1 MLNFE
6 SDYLEGAH
14 EQILQRMIETNNEK
28 LSGYGRDKYSA
39 SAVEKI
45 RQACLCPEADVQ
57 FIAGGTMTNALVI
70 ASLLKKI
77 EGVIAAETGHIMTH
91 ETGAI
96 EFTGHKVLSLPQTD
110 GKISAAQIRT
120 LLENFWRDDNREF
133 MVFPGMVYLSHPTE
147 YGTLYSK
154 DELAAI
160 SGVCREYN
168 IPLFLDGA
176 RLGYGLASP
185 ASDLTLP
192 LIAEYCDVFYIGG
205 TKVGAL
211 LGEAIVF
218 TKNNL
223 PEYFVAHMKQ
233 QGALLAKGRLLGL
246 QFDTLFTDQLY
257 FKISE
262 HAIAMAMLLK
272 QGLAEKQYRFY
283 LDSPTNQ
290 QFIILEN
297 KQMEELKKSVAF
309 SFWEAYDDSHTVI
322 RFATS
327 WATEE
332 ADVRALVA
340 LL

>member
-1 MLNFE
+1 
-6 SDYLEGAH
+6 
-14 EQILQRMIETNNEK
+14 
-28 LSGYGRDKYSA
+28 
-39 SAVEKI
+39 VEKI

-77 EGVIAAETGHIMTH
+77 EGVIAAETGHITTH

-110 GKISAAQIRT
+110 GKISAAQIRA

-309 SFWEAYDDSHTVI
+309 SFWEAYDDSRTVI

-332 ADVRALVA
+332 ADVRALLA

>member
-77 EGVIAAETGHIMTH
+77 EGVIAAETGHITTH

-110 GKISAAQIRT
+110 GKISAAQIRA

-160 SGVCREYN
+160 SGVCSEYN

-272 QGLAEKQYRFY
+272 QGLAERQYRFY

-327 WATEE
+327 WATEG
-332 ADVRALVA
+332 ADVRALLA

>member
-1 MLNFE
+1 
-6 SDYLEGAH
+6 
-14 EQILQRMIETNNEK
+14 
-28 LSGYGRDKYSA
+28 
-39 SAVEKI
+39 
-45 RQACLCPEADVQ
+45 
-57 FIAGGTMTNALVI
+57 MTNALVI

-77 EGVIAAETGHIMTH
+77 EGVIAAETGHITTH

-110 GKISAAQIRT
+110 GKISAAQIRA

>member
-14 EQILQRMIETNNEK
+14 EKVLQRMLETNEEK

-45 RQACLCPEADVQ
+45 RQACLCPEADVF

-77 EGVIAAETGHIMTH
+77 EGVIAPETGHITTH

-96 EFTGHKVLSLPQTD
+96 EFSGHKVLSLPQTD
-110 GKISAAQIRT
+110 GKISARQIRAY
-120 LLENFWRDDNREF
+120 LEQFWTDDNRAF

-154 DELAAI
+154 EELKAI
-160 SGVCREYN
+160 SEVCREYK
-168 IPLFLDGA
+168 IPLFMDGA

-185 ASDLTLP
+185 ESDLTLP

-205 TKVGAL
+205 TKVGAF

-218 TKNNL
+218 TK
-223 PEYFVAHMKQ
+223 
-233 QGALLAKGRLLGL
+233 
-246 QFDTLFTDQLY
+246 
-257 FKISE
+257 
-262 HAIAMAMLLK
+262 
-272 QGLAEKQYRFY
+272 
-283 LDSPTNQ
+283 
-290 QFIILEN
+290 IICQNILS
-297 KQMEELKKSVAF
+297 L
-309 SFWEAYDDSHTVI
+309 T
-322 RFATS
+322 
-327 WATEE
+327 
-332 ADVRALVA
+332 
-340 LL
+340 

>member
-14 EQILQRMIETNNEK
+14 EKILQRMLETNEEK
-28 LSGYGRDKYSA
+28 LTGYGHDKYSA
-39 SAVEKI
+39 SAVDKI
-45 RQACLCPEADVQ
+45 RQACLCPEAEIY
-57 FIAGGTMTNALVI
+57 FISGGTLTNALVI
-70 ASLLKKI
+70 ASMLKKY
-77 EGVIAAETGHIMTH
+77 EGVLAAETAHIATH

-96 EFTGHKVLSLPQTD
+96 EYSGHKVLTLPQKQ
-110 GKISAAQIRT
+110 GKITADQIRDYLT
-120 LLENFWRDDNREF
+120 TFWADANHEF

-147 YGTLYSK
+147 YGTLYTK
-154 DELAAI
+154 DELKNI
-160 SGVCREYN
+160 SEVCRQYQ

-185 ASDLTLP
+185 ETDVTLP
-192 LIAEYCDVFYIGG
+192 MIAEYCDVFYIGG
-205 TKVGAL
+205 TKVGAF

-218 TKNNL
+218 TKNNR
-223 PEYFVAHMKQ
+223 PEYFLAHMKQ

-257 FKISE
+257 FEISQ
-262 HAIAMAMLLK
+262 HAIAMAMRLK
-272 QGLAEKQYRFY
+272 KGLQEKHYRFY

-290 QFIILEN
+290 QFIVVQNEQLEI
-297 KQMEELKKSVAF
+297 LKKSVAF
-309 SFWEAYDDSHTVI
+309 GFWEQFDESHSVI

-327 WATEE
+327 WATKESE
-332 ADVRALVA
+332 IDELLA

>member
-77 EGVIAAETGHIMTH
+77 EGVIAAETGHITTH

-110 GKISAAQIRT
+110 GKISAAQIRA

-332 ADVRALVA
+332 ADVRALLA

>member
-77 EGVIAAETGHIMTH
+77 EGVIAAETGHITTH

-110 GKISAAQIRT
+110 GKISAAQIRA
-120 LLENFWRDDNREF
+120 LLESFWGDDNREF

-327 WATEE
+327 WATKEE
-332 ADVRALVA
+332 DVIA
-340 LL
+340 LLEHL

>member
-77 EGVIAAETGHIMTH
+77 EGVIAAETGHITTH

-332 ADVRALVA
+332 ADVRALLA

>member
-77 EGVIAAETGHIMTH
+77 EGVIAAETGHITTH

-110 GKISAAQIRT
+110 GKLSAVQIRA
-120 LLENFWRDDNREF
+120 LLENFWGDDNREF

-185 ASDLTLP
+185 SSDLTLP

-262 HAIAMAMLLK
+262 HAITMAMLLK

-332 ADVRALVA
+332 ADVRALLA

>member
-14 EQILQRMIETNNEK
+14 EKILQRMLETNEEK
-28 LSGYGRDKYSA
+28 LTGYGHDKYSA
-39 SAVEKI
+39 SAVDKI
-45 RQACLCPEADVQ
+45 RQACLCPEAEVY
-57 FIAGGTMTNALVI
+57 FISGGTLTNALVI
-70 ASLLKKI
+70 ASMLKKY
-77 EGVIAAETGHIMTH
+77 EGVLAAETAHIATH

-96 EFTGHKVLSLPQTD
+96 EYSGHKVLTLPQKQ
-110 GKISAAQIRT
+110 GKITADQIRDYLT
-120 LLENFWRDDNREF
+120 TFWADANHEF

-147 YGTLYSK
+147 YGTLYTK
-154 DELAAI
+154 DELKNI
-160 SGVCREYN
+160 SEVCRQYQ

-185 ASDLTLP
+185 ETDVTLP
-192 LIAEYCDVFYIGG
+192 MIAEYCDVFYIGG
-205 TKVGAL
+205 TKVGAF

-218 TKNNL
+218 TKNNR
-223 PEYFVAHMKQ
+223 PEYFLAHMKQ

-257 FKISE
+257 FEISQ
-262 HAIAMAMLLK
+262 HAIAMAMRLK
-272 QGLAEKQYRFY
+272 KGLQEKHYRFY

-290 QFIILEN
+290 QFIVVQNEQLEI
-297 KQMEELKKSVAF
+297 LKKSVAF
-309 SFWEAYDDSHTVI
+309 GFWEQFDESHSVI

-327 WATEE
+327 WATKESE
-332 ADVRALVA
+332 IDELLA

>member
-14 EQILQRMIETNNEK
+14 EKILQRMLETNEEK
-28 LSGYGRDKYSA
+28 LSGYGRDQYSA

-45 RQACLCPEADVQ
+45 RQACLCPEADVY

-77 EGVIAAETGHIMTH
+77 EGVIAPETGHITTH

-96 EFTGHKVLSLPQTD
+96 EFSGHKVLSLPQTN
-110 GKISAAQIRT
+110 GKISAQQIREY
-120 LLENFWRDDNREF
+120 LEQFWADDNREF

-154 DELAAI
+154 EELKNI
-160 SGVCREYN
+160 SDVCHEYK

-185 ASDLTLP
+185 ESDLTLP
-192 LIAEYCDVFYIGG
+192 LIAECCDVFYIGG
-205 TKVGAL
+205 TKVGAF

-257 FKISE
+257 FEISE
-262 HAIAMAMLLK
+262 HAIAMATKLK
-272 QGLAEKQYRFY
+272 NGLAEKNYRFY

-297 KQMEELKKSVAF
+297 NQMEELKKEVAF
-309 SFWEAYDDSHTVI
+309 SFWEQYDDEHTVI

-327 WATEE
+327 WATKE
-332 ADVRALVA
+332 ADIDA
-340 LL
+340 LLTLL

>member
-77 EGVIAAETGHIMTH
+77 EGVIAAETGHITTH

-110 GKISAAQIRT
+110 GKISAAQIRA

-309 SFWEAYDDSHTVI
+309 RFWEAYDDSHTVI

-332 ADVRALVA
+332 ADVRALLA

>member
-14 EQILQRMIETNNEK
+14 EKILQRMLETNEEK
-28 LSGYGRDKYSA
+28 LTGYGHDKYSA
-39 SAVEKI
+39 SAVDKI
-45 RQACLCPEADVQ
+45 RQACLCPEAEIY
-57 FIAGGTMTNALVI
+57 FISGGTLTNALVI
-70 ASLLKKI
+70 ASMLKKY
-77 EGVIAAETGHIMTH
+77 EGVLAAETAHIATH

-96 EFTGHKVLSLPQTD
+96 EYSGHKVLTLPQKQ
-110 GKISAAQIRT
+110 GKITADQIRDYLT
-120 LLENFWRDDNREF
+120 TFWADANHEF

-147 YGTLYSK
+147 YGTLYTK
-154 DELAAI
+154 DELKNI
-160 SGVCREYN
+160 SEVCRQYQ

-185 ASDLTLP
+185 ETDVTLP
-192 LIAEYCDVFYIGG
+192 MIAEYCDVFYIGG
-205 TKVGAL
+205 TKVGAF

-218 TKNNL
+218 TKNNR
-223 PEYFVAHMKQ
+223 PEYFLAHMKQ

-257 FKISE
+257 FEISQ
-262 HAIAMAMLLK
+262 HAIAMAMRLK
-272 QGLAEKQYRFY
+272 KGLQEKHYRFY

-290 QFIILEN
+290 QFIVIQNEQLEI
-297 KQMEELKKSVAF
+297 LKKSVAF
-309 SFWEAYDDSHTVI
+309 GFWEQFDESHSVI

-327 WATEE
+327 WATKESE
-332 ADVRALVA
+332 IDELLA

>member
-14 EQILQRMIETNNEK
+14 EKILQRLLETNEEK

-45 RQACLCPEADVQ
+45 RQACLCPEADVY

-77 EGVIAAETGHIMTH
+77 EGVIAPETGHITTH

-96 EFTGHKVLSLPQTD
+96 EFSGHKVLSLPQTN
-110 GKISAAQIRT
+110 GKISAQQIRNY
-120 LLENFWRDDNREF
+120 LEQFWADDNREF

-154 DELAAI
+154 EELKNI
-160 SGVCREYN
+160 SEVCREYK
-168 IPLFLDGA
+168 IPLFMDGA

-185 ASDLTLP
+185 ESDLTLP
-192 LIAEYCDVFYIGG
+192 LIAEYCNVFYIGG

-223 PEYFVAHMKQ
+223 PEYFIAHMKQ

-257 FKISE
+257 VEISK
-262 HAIAMAMLLK
+262 HAIDMAMRLK
-272 QGLAEKQYRFY
+272 KGLAEKNYRFY
-283 LDSPTNQ
+283 LESPTNQ
-290 QFIILEN
+290 QFIILKN
-297 KQMEELKKSVAF
+297 SQMEELKKSVAF
-309 SFWEAYDDSHTVI
+309 SFWEQYDDTHTVI

-327 WATEE
+327 WATKE
-332 ADVRALVA
+332 ADIDA
-340 LL
+340 LLALL

>member
-57 FIAGGTMTNALVI
+57 FITGGTMTNALVI

-77 EGVIAAETGHIMTH
+77 EGVIAAETGHITTH

-110 GKISAAQIRT
+110 GKISAAQIRA

-332 ADVRALVA
+332 ADVRALLA

>member
-14 EQILQRMIETNNEK
+14 EKILQRMLATNEEK

-77 EGVIAAETGHIMTH
+77 EGVIAPETGHITTH

-96 EFTGHKVLSLPQTD
+96 EFSGHKVLSLPQTN
-110 GKISAAQIRT
+110 GKISAQQIRDY
-120 LLENFWRDDNREF
+120 LEQFWADGNREF

-154 DELAAI
+154 SELKNI
-160 SGVCREYN
+160 SEVCREYA

-185 ASDLTLP
+185 ESDLTLP

-218 TKNNL
+218 TKNNQ
-223 PEYFVAHMKQ
+223 PEYFIAHMKQ

-257 FKISE
+257 FEISQQ
-262 HAIAMAMLLK
+262 AIAMAQRLKEGLLAK
-272 QGLAEKQYRFY
+272 NYRFY

-290 QFIILEN
+290 QFVIN
-297 KQMEELKKSVAF
+297 DQMEELKKSVAF
-309 SFWEAYDDSHTVI
+309 SFWEKYDDLHTVV

-327 WATEE
+327 WATKQTEIDE
-332 ADVRALVA
+332 LLA

>member
-14 EQILQRMIETNNEK
+14 EKILQRMLETNEEK
-28 LSGYGRDKYSA
+28 LTGYGHDKYSA
-39 SAVEKI
+39 SAVDKI
-45 RQACLCPEADVQ
+45 RQACLCPEAEIY
-57 FIAGGTMTNALVI
+57 FISGGTLTNALVI
-70 ASLLKKI
+70 ASMLKKY
-77 EGVIAAETGHIMTH
+77 EGVLAAETAHIANH

-96 EFTGHKVLSLPQTD
+96 EYSGHKVLTLPQKQ
-110 GKISAAQIRT
+110 GKITADQIRDYLT
-120 LLENFWRDDNREF
+120 TFWADANHEF

-147 YGTLYSK
+147 YGTLYTK
-154 DELAAI
+154 DELKNI
-160 SGVCREYN
+160 SEVCRQYQ

-185 ASDLTLP
+185 ETDVTLP
-192 LIAEYCDVFYIGG
+192 MIAEYCDVFYIGG
-205 TKVGAL
+205 TKVGAF

-218 TKNNL
+218 TKNNR
-223 PEYFVAHMKQ
+223 PEYFLAHMKQ

-257 FKISE
+257 FEISQ
-262 HAIAMAMLLK
+262 HAIAMAMRLK
-272 QGLAEKQYRFY
+272 KGLQEKHYRFY

-290 QFIILEN
+290 QFIVVQNEQLEI
-297 KQMEELKKSVAF
+297 LKKSVAF
-309 SFWEAYDDSHTVI
+309 GFWEQFDESHSVI

-327 WATEE
+327 WATKESE
-332 ADVRALVA
+332 IDELLA

>member
-14 EQILQRMIETNNEK
+14 EKILQRMLETNEEK
-28 LSGYGRDKYSA
+28 LTGYGHDKYSA
-39 SAVEKI
+39 SAVDKI
-45 RQACLCPEADVQ
+45 RQACLCPEAEIY
-57 FIAGGTMTNALVI
+57 FISGGTLTNALVI
-70 ASLLKKI
+70 ASMLKKY
-77 EGVIAAETGHIMTH
+77 EGVLAAETAHIATH

-96 EFTGHKVLSLPQTD
+96 EYSGHKVLTLPQKQ
-110 GKISAAQIRT
+110 GKITADQIRDYLT
-120 LLENFWRDDNREF
+120 TFWADANHEF

-147 YGTLYSK
+147 YGTLYTK
-154 DELAAI
+154 DELKNI
-160 SGVCREYN
+160 SEVCRQYQ

-185 ASDLTLP
+185 EIDVTLP
-192 LIAEYCDVFYIGG
+192 MIAEYCDVFYIGG
-205 TKVGAL
+205 TKVGAF

-218 TKNNL
+218 TKNNR
-223 PEYFVAHMKQ
+223 PEYFLAHMKQ

-257 FKISE
+257 FEISQ
-262 HAIAMAMLLK
+262 HAIAMAMRLK
-272 QGLAEKQYRFY
+272 KGLQEKHYRFY

-290 QFIILEN
+290 QFIVVQNEQLEI
-297 KQMEELKKSVAF
+297 LKKSVAF
-309 SFWEAYDDSHTVI
+309 GFWEQFDESHSVI

-327 WATEE
+327 WATKESE
-332 ADVRALVA
+332 IDELLA

>member
-1 MLNFE
+1 
-6 SDYLEGAH
+6 
-14 EQILQRMIETNNEK
+14 
-28 LSGYGRDKYSA
+28 
-39 SAVEKI
+39 
-45 RQACLCPEADVQ
+45 
-57 FIAGGTMTNALVI
+57 MTNALVI

-77 EGVIAAETGHIMTH
+77 EGVIAPETGHITTH

-96 EFTGHKVLSLPQTD
+96 EFSGHKVLSLPQNN
-110 GKISAAQIRT
+110 GKISAQQIRNY
-120 LLENFWRDDNREF
+120 LEQFWADDNREF

-154 DELAAI
+154 EELKNI
-160 SGVCREYN
+160 SEVCREYK
-168 IPLFLDGA
+168 IPLFMDGA

-185 ASDLTLP
+185 ESDLTLP

-223 PEYFVAHMKQ
+223 PEYFIAHMKQ

-257 FKISE
+257 FEISK
-262 HAIAMAMLLK
+262 HAIDMAMRLK
-272 QGLAEKQYRFY
+272 KGLAEKNYRFY
-283 LDSPTNQ
+283 LESPTNQ

-297 KQMEELKKSVAF
+297 SQMEELKKSVAF
-309 SFWEAYDDSHTVI
+309 GFWEQYDDTHTVI

-327 WATEE
+327 WATKE
-332 ADVRALVA
+332 ADIDA
-340 LL
+340 LLALL

>member
-14 EQILQRMIETNNEK
+14 EKILARLVETNQEK
-28 LSGYGRDKYSA
+28 LSGYGRDKYSV
-39 SAVEKI
+39 SAINKI
-45 RQACLCPEADVQ
+45 RQATLCPEAEIY
-57 FIAGGTMTNALVI
+57 FISGGTLTNALVI
-70 ASLLKKI
+70 ASLLKKH
-77 EGVIAAETGHIMTH
+77 EGVIAPETGHITTH

-96 EFTGHKVLSLPQTD
+96 EFSGHKVLSLPQTN
-110 GKISAAQIRT
+110 GKISAGQIREY
-120 LLENFWRDDNREF
+120 LEQFWADDNREF

-147 YGTLYSK
+147 YGTLYSQT
-154 DELAAI
+154 ELKLI
-160 SGVCREYN
+160 SEVCQQYK

-185 ASDLTLP
+185 ESDLSLP
-192 LIAEYCDVFYIGG
+192 QIAEYCDIFYIGG

-218 TKNNL
+218 TKKNT
-223 PEYFVAHMKQ
+223 PDYFIAHMKQ

-246 QFDTLFTDQLY
+246 QFDTLFTNQLY
-257 FKISE
+257 FQISQ
-262 HAIAMAMLLK
+262 HAIDMAMRLK
-272 QGLAEKQYRFY
+272 QGLLANNYRFY

-290 QFIILEN
+290 QFVILEN
-297 KQMEELKKSVAF
+297 KQMEELKQHVAF
-309 SFWEAYDDSHTVI
+309 SFWEKYDEQHTVI

-327 WATEE
+327 WATKQTEIDE
-332 ADVRALVA
+332 LLA

>member
-77 EGVIAAETGHIMTH
+77 EGVIAAETGHITTH

-110 GKISAAQIRT
+110 GKISAAQIRA

-309 SFWEAYDDSHTVI
+309 SFWEAYDDSRTVI

-327 WATEE
+327 WGTE
-332 ADVRALVA
+332 
-340 LL
+340 

>member
-14 EQILQRMIETNNEK
+14 EKILQRMLETNEEK

-39 SAVEKI
+39 SAINKI
-45 RQACLCPEADVQ
+45 RQACHCPDADVF
-57 FIAGGTMTNALVI
+57 FISGGTMTNALVI

-77 EGVIAAETGHIMTH
+77 EGVIAAETGHIATH

-96 EFTGHKVLSLPQTD
+96 EFSGHKVLSLTPTN
-110 GKISAAQIRT
+110 GKISAQQIRAY
-120 LLENFWRDDNREF
+120 LEQFWSDDNKEF

-154 DELAAI
+154 QELKNI
-160 SGVCREYN
+160 SDVCREYQ

-185 ASDLTLP
+185 ESDLTLP

-218 TKNNL
+218 TKNNV

-246 QFDTLFTDQLY
+246 QFDTLFTDQLC
-257 FKISE
+257 FEISQ
-262 HAIAMAMLLK
+262 HAIAMAMRLK
-272 QGLAEKQYRFY
+272 QGLAEKNYRFY
-283 LDSPTNQ
+283 LESPTNQ
-290 QFIILEN
+290 QFVILEN
-297 KQMEELKKSVAF
+297 EQMAELKKAVAF
-309 SFWEAYDDSHTVI
+309 SFWEKYDDTHTVI

-327 WATEE
+327 WATKEK
-332 ADVRALVA
+332 DIDA
-340 LL
+340 LLALL

>member
-14 EQILQRMIETNNEK
+14 EKILQRMLETNEEK
-28 LSGYGRDKYSA
+28 LAGYGHDKYSA
-39 SAVEKI
+39 SAVDKI
-45 RQACLCPEADVQ
+45 RQACLCPEAEIY
-57 FIAGGTMTNALVI
+57 FISGGTLTNALVI
-70 ASLLKKI
+70 ASMLKKY
-77 EGVIAAETGHIMTH
+77 EGVLAAETAHIATH

-96 EFTGHKVLSLPQTD
+96 EYSGHKVLTLPQKQ
-110 GKISAAQIRT
+110 GKITADQIRDYLT
-120 LLENFWRDDNREF
+120 TFWADANHEF

-147 YGTLYSK
+147 YGTLYTK
-154 DELAAI
+154 DELKNI
-160 SGVCREYN
+160 SEVCRQYQ

-185 ASDLTLP
+185 ETDVTLP
-192 LIAEYCDVFYIGG
+192 MIAEYCDVFYIGG
-205 TKVGAL
+205 TKVGAF

-218 TKNNL
+218 TKNNR
-223 PEYFVAHMKQ
+223 PEYFLAHMKQ

-257 FKISE
+257 FEISQ
-262 HAIAMAMLLK
+262 HAIAMAMRLK
-272 QGLAEKQYRFY
+272 KGLQEKHYRFY

-290 QFIILEN
+290 QFIVIQNEQLEI
-297 KQMEELKKSVAF
+297 LKKSVAF
-309 SFWEAYDDSHTVI
+309 GFWEQFDESHSVI

-327 WATEE
+327 WATKESE
-332 ADVRALVA
+332 IDELLA

>member
-77 EGVIAAETGHIMTH
+77 EGVIAAETGHITTH

-110 GKISAAQIRT
+110 GKISAVQIRT

-223 PEYFVAHMKQ
+223 PEYFAAHMKQ

>member
-77 EGVIAAETGHIMTH
+77 EGVIAAETGHITTH

-110 GKISAAQIRT
+110 GKISAAQIRA
-120 LLENFWRDDNREF
+120 LLESFWGDDNREF

-160 SGVCREYN
+160 SGVCRAYN

-272 QGLAEKQYRFY
+272 QGLTEKQYRFY
-283 LDSPTNQ
+283 LESPTNQ

-327 WATEE
+327 WATKEE
-332 ADVRALVA
+332 DVIA
-340 LL
+340 LLEHL

>member
-77 EGVIAAETGHIMTH
+77 EGVIAAETGHITTH

-110 GKISAAQIRT
+110 GKISAAQIRA

-309 SFWEAYDDSHTVI
+309 SFWEAYDDSRTVI

-332 ADVRALVA
+332 ADVRALLA